1 MRKCFLTLVGLAT
14 AFVGA
19 WFTYAADQGQPSDRS
34 AATTARGNANKVT
47 ATGTVEPEELFN
59 VYADVPGRIVSLGT
73 DPSNKAASIC
83 YGSSVEA
90 GTVLAR
96 LDSKPYEFRV
106 EQEQAG
112 LALSEAELDQARAKL
127 ELAEAQFQ
135 QADNARKGGTIPE
148 AELRIATAN
157 YKVAKASLAAAEAA
171 LVQKKS
177 ALNEAQR
184 NLSSTTIK
192 SPTKGVVIDRRVD
205 VGQIATVGSNTA
217 SLFLIAD
224 LKKLEIWA
232 SVNEADIGRI
242 HPQQSVR
249 ITVNA
254 LPEKVFEG
262 KVKQIRLNAAMTRG
276 VVTYTVVVAISS
288 GIEGLLPYMTANL
301 EFERQHELALSAFGD
316 FNPRARGPDRR

>member
-262 KVKQIRLNAAMTRG
+262 KVKQIRLNAAMTHG
-276 VVTYTVVVAISS
+276 VVSYTVVVRISS
-288 GIEGLLPYMTANL
+288 AIEGLLPYMTANL
-301 EFERQHELALSAFGD
+301 EFE
-316 FNPRARGPDRR
+316 